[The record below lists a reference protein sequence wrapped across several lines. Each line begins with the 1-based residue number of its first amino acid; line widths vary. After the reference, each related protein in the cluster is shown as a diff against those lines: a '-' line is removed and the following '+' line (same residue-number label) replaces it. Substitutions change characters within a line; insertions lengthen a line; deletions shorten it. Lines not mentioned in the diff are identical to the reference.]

1 MPEIGLEELECLM
14 TADSVTIVDVREE
27 WEYRRAHV
35 AGVINIPLGRLPLRY
50 LEIPKDKRVMVICEH
65 GNRSLVGA
73 EFLVRNG
80 FEGVASV
87 KGGTMAWLASRRP
100 VEKD

>member
-35 AGVINIPLGRLPLRY
+35 AG
-50 LEIPKDKRVMVICEH
+50 
-65 GNRSLVGA
+65 
-73 EFLVRNG
+73 
-80 FEGVASV
+80 
-87 KGGTMAWLASRRP
+87 
-100 VEKD
+100 